1 MSEPRGPAS
10 IDPGLSISNV
20 HLTVHDLAAQVA
32 FYRERLGFEVW
43 RQERARAV
51 FGAGEREL
59 LVLRKDGDARHA
71 RGTAGLYHFALLLPS
86 RRDLANALARL
97 VSTGT
102 QLTGV
107 ADHGVSEALYL
118 NDAEGNGIELY
129 RDRPRP
135 EWPRDR
141 GALRMTTDPLDVGEL
156 VASADADSPTLA
168 PLAAGTVVGHVHLHV
183 SHLEESRAFYC
194 DTLGFD
200 LMQRFG
206 NSALFISAGGYHHHL
221 GLNTWLG
228 AGAPPPPRGA
238 LGLDRFVIRLSSAAS
253 GRQVLE
259 RLEAAG
265 ASVEREEACFTALDP
280 TTHRVTFEWASG

>member
-1 MSEPRGPAS
+1 MTAP
-10 IDPGLSISNV
+10 IDAGLSLGSV
-20 HLTVHDLAAQVA
+20 HLTVLDLVAQAA
-32 FYRERLGFEVW
+32 FYRERLGLESL
-43 RQERARAV
+43 ESGNGRALL
-51 FGAGEREL
+51 GAGGRAL
-59 LVLRKDGDARHA
+59 LVLREQRGAPHA

-102 QLTGV
+102 PLTGV

-129 RDRPRP
+129 RDRPRA
-135 EWPRDR
+135 EWPRES

-156 VASADADSPTLA
+156 VAAADLDSEALA
-168 PLAAGTVVGHVHLHV
+168 PMAAGTILGHVHLYV
-183 SHLEESRAFYC
+183 SHIETSRAFYC
-194 DTLGFD
+194 DTLGFE

-206 NSALFISAGGYHHHL
+206 ASALFVSAGGYHHHF

-228 AGAPPPPRGA
+228 VGAPPPPRGA
-238 LGLDRFVIRLSSAAS
+238 LGLDHVEIRLSSGEAL
-253 GRQVLE
+253 RQLRA

-265 ASVEREEACFTALDP
+265 IPIEREGGRFTVLDP
-280 TTHRVTFEWASG
+280 TTHRLTFESASG

>member
-1 MSEPRGPAS
+1 MSEPGGPAS
-10 IDPGLSISNV
+10 IDPGLSIASV
-20 HLTVHDLAAQVA
+20 HLTVHDLAAQLA
-32 FYRERLGFEVW
+32 FYRDRLGLEVSIE
-43 RQERARAV
+43 ERGRAV
-51 FGAGEREL
+51 LGAGGREL
-59 LVLRKDGDARHA
+59 LVLREDRGARDA

-97 VSTGT
+97 ASTGVP
-102 QLTGV
+102 LTGV

-135 EWPRDR
+135 EWPRDH
-141 GALRMTTDPLDVGEL
+141 GALRMTSDPLDVGEL
-156 VASADADSPTLA
+156 VASADPDSVTLA

-183 SHLEESRAFYC
+183 SHLEASKQFYC

-206 NSALFISAGGYHHHL
+206 HSALFVSAAGYHHHL

-228 AGAPPPPRGA
+228 VGAPPPPPGA
-238 LGLDRFVIRLSSAAS
+238 LGLDHFVIRLSSAAS
-253 GRQVLE
+253 GQQVLE

-265 ASVEREEACFTALDP
+265 ASVEREEARFTTLDP